1 MGPFLKGWEKAQSN
15 CVTAV
20 EKGPWGPGQ
29 NQTLDS
35 LDRNKLAKKSNI
47 SAPEKCLWGQCL
59 KFSVVPRLIPTYL
72 TIPEEA
78 FPIDVSLGFTYFW

>member
-35 LDRNKLAKKSNI
+35 LDRNKLAKKATFQPQK
-47 SAPEKCLWGQCL
+47 SAFGDN
-59 KFSVVPRLIPTYL
+59 V
-72 TIPEEA
+72 
-78 FPIDVSLGFTYFW
+78 

>member
-59 KFSVVPRLIPTYL
+59 KFSVVSQAHPNLPDH
-72 TIPEEA
+72 P
-78 FPIDVSLGFTYFW
+78 